1 MCTMSKKKTDILV
14 KRHWFVLGKD
24 ITYAYTITRIN
35 RSTLFAVNDDRKVS
49 VRASPAETDRSFFCS
64 RNRTAKIMS
73 QRWGRKGK
81 GTRATARYATKRVN
95 DAGFSSMNSWS
106 EL

>member
-1 MCTMSKKKTDILV
+1 MI
-14 KRHWFVLGKD
+14 
-24 ITYAYTITRIN
+24 ARIN
-35 RSTLFAVNDDRKVS
+35 RSTLFAVNDDRKVRS
-49 VRASPAETDRSFFCS
+49 SPAETDRSFFCS

-81 GTRATARYATKRVN
+81 GTRARPHQVYATKRVN
-95 DAGFSSMNSWS
+95 DAGRILADELWWS